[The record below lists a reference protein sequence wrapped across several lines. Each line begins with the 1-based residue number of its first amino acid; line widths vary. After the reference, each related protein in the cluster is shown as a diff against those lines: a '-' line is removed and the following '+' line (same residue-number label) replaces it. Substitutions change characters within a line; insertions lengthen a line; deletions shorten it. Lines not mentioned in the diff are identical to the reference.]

1 MKAFSA
7 AKAQAFVEGDK
18 SGNLQRL
25 RLLEPEFRQVI
36 ETGRAN
42 AVAAP
47 ETQSERVLATLKSI
61 DPGWHRVL
69 EAGGLVLML
78 PSNTQP
84 EI

>member
-1 MKAFSA
+1 MKVVAPRLVAHYFADAGNSDEGILR

-25 RLLEPEFRQVI
+25 RLLEPAFRQVI

-47 ETQSERVLATLKSI
+47 DSQSERVLATLKSI
-61 DPGWHRVL
+61 DPG
-69 EAGGLVLML
+69 
-78 PSNTQP
+78 
-84 EI
+84 